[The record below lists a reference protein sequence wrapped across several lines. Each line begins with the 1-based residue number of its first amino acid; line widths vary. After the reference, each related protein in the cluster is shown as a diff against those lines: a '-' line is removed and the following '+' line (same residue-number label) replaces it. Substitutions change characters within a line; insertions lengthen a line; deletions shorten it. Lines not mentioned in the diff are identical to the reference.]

1 MGNQQKYL
9 EEYKTAS
16 ELQLNKTHYQVVD
29 EFKEASKGQFDKY
42 MLTVARDGESPVR
55 SIREFNNA
63 VDAVNVYNSYTD
75 WGFAKEYLTVCLYQ
89 PGGFMSEKVLRR
101 VHIGGSSGDCTF
113 IKDDYVKAAKILLDY
128 KDDLEY
134 TKYQQLVKDFAA
146 LFSKDNIRFDV
157 TRFFKEAEC
166 EEVFE

>member
-16 ELQLNKTHYQVVD
+16 QLQLNKTHSEIVE
-29 EFKEASKGQFDKY
+29 EFKKNSYGQFDRY
-42 MLTVARDGESPVR
+42 LLTVARDGEWPPR
-55 SIREFNNA
+55 SLREFDNA
-63 VDAVNVYNSYTD
+63 VNAVNAYDSYTD

-89 PGGFMSEKVLRR
+89 PGGNISEKILRR
-101 VHIGGSSGDCTF
+101 VHIGGVNGDCTF
-113 IKDDYVKAAKILLDY
+113 LKEDYVKAAEILLSY
-128 KDDLEY
+128 KDKISYEN
-134 TKYQQLVKDFAA
+134 YQNLIKKFAE

-157 TRFFKEAEC
+157 TRFFNATEC

>member
-16 ELQLNKTHYQVVD
+16 QLQLNKTHEEIVEQ
-29 EFKEASKGQFDKY
+29 FKKDSANKFDRY
-42 MLTVARDGESPVR
+42 LLTVARDGEWPPR
-55 SIREFNNA
+55 SLREFNNA
-63 VDAVNVYNSYTD
+63 IDAVNVYNSYTD

-89 PGGFMSEKVLRR
+89 PGGSITEKVLRR
-101 VHIGGSSGDCTF
+101 VHIGGIDGDCTF
-113 IKDDYVKAAKILLDY
+113 LKEDYIKAANIILSY
-128 KDDLEY
+128 KNEMSY
-134 TKYQQLVKDFAA
+134 EIYQKLVKDFAF

-157 TRFFKEAEC
+157 TRFFKATEC

>member
-1 MGNQQKYL
+1 MGNQKQYL
-9 EEYKTAS
+9 EDYRTAS
-16 ELQLNKTHYQVVD
+16 EQQLDKTHFQVVD
-29 EFKEASKGQFDKY
+29 EFLEASKDQFDKY

-101 VHIGGSSGDCTF
+101 VHIGGASGDCTF
-113 IKDDYVKAAKILLDY
+113 IKDDYIKAAQILLDY
-128 KDDLEY
+128 KDTLEY
-134 TKYQQLVKDFAA
+134 PVYQQLIKEFAA

-157 TRFFKEAEC
+157 TRFFNAAEC

>member
-1 MGNQQKYL
+1 MGNQKKYL
-9 EEYKTAS
+9 EDYRTAS
-16 ELQLNKTHYQVVD
+16 ELQLDKTHFQVVD
-29 EFKEASKGQFDKY
+29 EFLKASNGQFDKY

-89 PGGFMSEKVLRR
+89 PGGFMSEKILRR

-113 IKDDYVKAAKILLDY
+113 MKEDYIQAAKIMLKY
-128 KDDLEY
+128 KDTIDY
-134 TKYQQLVKDFAA
+134 DNYQQMVKDFAG
-146 LFSKDNIRFDV
+146 LFSRDNIRFDV
-157 TRFFKEAEC
+157 SRFFKATEC